1 MRFRLFAIKKKEM
14 IANRISHW
22 IVEII
27 LSFYQD
33 IEHDAYNHYQY
44 RFQNIQSFVWIF
56 EKSKISICAQTCD
69 MKKKFNRRSQDDRD
83 EADQILQSDAE
94 WFRIILW

>member
-1 MRFRLFAIKKKEM
+1 MKRRLFVIRKRRM
-14 IANRISHW
+14 IANRIFHR
-22 IVEII
+22 IAEII

-44 RFQNIQSFVWIF
+44 RFQDIQSFVRTF
-56 EKSKISICAQTCD
+56 EKSKISTCAQTCD

-83 EADQILQSDAE
+83 EIDQVLQSNAE
-94 WFRIILW
+94 